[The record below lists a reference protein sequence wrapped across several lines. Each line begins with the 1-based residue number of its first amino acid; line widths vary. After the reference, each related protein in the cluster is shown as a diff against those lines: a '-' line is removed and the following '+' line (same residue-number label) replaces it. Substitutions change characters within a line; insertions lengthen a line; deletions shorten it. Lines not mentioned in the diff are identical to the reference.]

1 VRVDEYSLNWGSER
15 AEEDV
20 SVEPEQEQE
29 QWAEAEG
36 PSPQDVLNSA

>member
-20 SVEPEQEQE
+20 SVEPEQEQ
-29 QWAEAEG
+29 WAEAEG